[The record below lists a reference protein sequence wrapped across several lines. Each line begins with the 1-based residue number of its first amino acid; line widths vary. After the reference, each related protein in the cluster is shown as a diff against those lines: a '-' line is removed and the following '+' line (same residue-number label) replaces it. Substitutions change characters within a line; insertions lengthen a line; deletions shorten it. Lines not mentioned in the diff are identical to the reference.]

1 MKESDKSNR
10 IAFIEYYFTLSPKE
24 KQRVRDE
31 FLKSSG
37 ISYPTWYSKL
47 NRNNFSI
54 LEMKELSRICNLEF
68 IE

>member
-10 IAFIEYYFTLSPKE
+10 ITFIEYYFTLSPKE

-37 ISYPTWYSKL
+37 ISYPL
-47 NRNNFSI
+47 GIVN
-54 LEMKELSRICNLEF
+54 
-68 IE
+68 